1 MDELFDY
8 LKQNSNL
15 KNLKHAEENYEY
27 RILKKLKE
35 DLASIFHDEIK
46 NVIFP
51 KKPEVLEDLKIFRR
65 LFSLHDYEENNRINE
80 TLRQCWLQR
89 SDESELISTFLSE
102 LDLDKHKV
110 QNQLWKLLIKSL
122 NGIKGRLEVR
132 LKKF

>member
-1 MDELFDY
+1 MKY
-8 LKQNSNL
+8 
-15 KNLKHAEENYEY
+15 AEENYEY
-27 RILKKLKE
+27 HFFKKLKE
-35 DLASIFHDEIK
+35 DLTSIFHEEIK

-65 LFSLHDYEENNRINE
+65 FFSLHDYEENNRINE

-122 NGIKGRLEVR
+122 NGIKGRLEVTKM
-132 LKKF
+132 KKL

>member
-110 QNQLWKLLIKSL
+110 QNQLWKLCINSL
-122 NGIKGRLEVR
+122 CGIK
-132 LKKF
+132 